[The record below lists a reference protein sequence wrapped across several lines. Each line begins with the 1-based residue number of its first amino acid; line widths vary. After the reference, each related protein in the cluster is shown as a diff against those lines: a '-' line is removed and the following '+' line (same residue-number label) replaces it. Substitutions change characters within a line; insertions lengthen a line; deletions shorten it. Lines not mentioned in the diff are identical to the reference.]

1 MLCFFSVSL
10 SLAAAPD
17 AEDGL
22 HISGVLS
29 GQDGGIDRDCC
40 NIEKF
45 PTPQAACHCKGKVCE
60 DEAAEDGAHYCPR
73 GSNETAAQCCAH
85 KTEVCAPE
93 FRIALLSQPCHA
105 ELRTAHPRC
114 ASTTSP
120 RALSGAG
127 TAGMRLA
134 ATTTTPTPPACEN
147 MSANAS
153 NVVPQQVI
161 TGPWLLRVH
170 K

>member
-1 MLCFFSVSL
+1 MLCFFSVAQL

-85 KTEVCAPE
+85 KTEVCIND
-93 FRIALLSQPCHA
+93 IA
-105 ELRTAHPRC
+105 
-114 ASTTSP
+114 ASIEWSGNGWDAVGCNNNNTNATS
-120 RALSGAG
+120 
-127 TAGMRLA
+127 M
-134 ATTTTPTPPACEN
+134 
-147 MSANAS
+147 
-153 NVVPQQVI
+153 
-161 TGPWLLRVH
+161 
-170 K
+170 